1 MKTYNRFQMEI
12 KRLRRI
18 YHATQYSF
26 NEVSSLISE
35 KLKEDVN
42 YGYTR
47 LSIKH
52 ENEDSTITNT
62 IFEFKSKLKSQ
73 YPRYLRELIFIRI
86 ISAFEVFLID
96 SIREIFKSNKE
107 PFKNDNILE
116 ITHGE
121 LLSAD
126 TISEIFSK
134 LINKDCRNLHS
145 GGLKEIRKYYN
156 KTFNIDLN
164 SYCDADTLEEYHDRR
179 HILVHRLGE
188 TDAAYR
194 NKYASGKRITV
205 KEPYLLECFS
215 FLLSLCEKINEQL
228 DQKFIISQGK
238 KEGKKEYPVH
248 YELFINIVQE
258 TSKNLLKSNY
268 QYWVDN
274 RLIFLRDIL
283 ESKKRI
289 DSNNFEMAIR
299 GDSKAVRG
307 YIRELKLHKK
317 NGYLSFTIVSSTQV
331 APCKLSNEQIEL
343 IRQSLP
349 NKPWPIGIHKIV
361 AEKLGMNKSEVYSAI
376 NQIVSE
382 NEEL

>member
-1 MKTYNRFQMEI
+1 MKTYNRLQMEI
-12 KRLRRI
+12 RRLRRI

-26 NEVSSLISE
+26 NAASSLISE

-47 LSIKH
+47 LSIEH
-52 ENEDSTITNT
+52 ENEDSTITST
-62 IFEFKSKLKSQ
+62 IFEFKSKLRSQ
-73 YPRYLRELIFIRI
+73 YPRYLRELIFIRA

-96 SIREIFKSNKE
+96 SIREVFRSNKVPFKS
-107 PFKNDNILE
+107 DNILQ

-121 LLSAD
+121 LLSTD

-134 LINKDCRNLHS
+134 IINTTCRNLQS
-145 GGLKEIRKYYN
+145 GGLKDIRKYYN

-164 SYCDADTLEEYHDRR
+164 NYCDADSLEEYHARR

-194 NKYASGKRITV
+194 SKYASGKRVTV
-205 KEPYLLECFS
+205 TETYLLQCFS
-215 FLLSLCEKINEQL
+215 FLLELCEKINEQL
-228 DQKFIISQGK
+228 DQKFISTQEK
-238 KEGKKEYPVH
+238 KDGKKEYPVL
-248 YELFINIVQE
+248 YELLINTIQE
-258 TSKNLLKSNY
+258 TSRNLLKSNY

-289 DSNNFEMAIR
+289 DSNNYEIAIR
-299 GDSKAVRG
+299 GDYKAVRG
-307 YIRELKLHKK
+307 YIKELKLCRKS
-317 NGYLSFTIVSSTQV
+317 GYLSFTIASSTQV
-331 APCKLSNEQIEL
+331 APCKLSGEQIEL

-349 NKPWPIGIHKIV
+349 KKPWPIGIHKIV
-361 AEKLGMNKSEVYSAI
+361 AEELGMNKSEVYKAI